1 MHGTTHETITRLK
14 DNKDKS
20 SDKDKS
26 NNKDKHP
33 DRNCMDIDKAGEY
46 IKWLI
51 NQPNDVN
58 INEVAILC

>member
-1 MHGTTHETITRLK
+1 MP
-14 DNKDKS
+14 
-20 SDKDKS
+20 
-26 NNKDKHP
+26 KHQ

-58 INEVAILC
+58 ISEVSIDPMQNKDWK